1 MTRKNPHHFQSHDF
15 LKGVPLQASSF
26 WVRKEKEEMNLNL
39 NSLAVSRMLA
49 HYSWKEVIVTLEG
62 YFVSKSLLNP
72 FMDEKAVFLRI
83 SLVDGLFG

>member
-1 MTRKNPHHFQSHDF
+1 
-15 LKGVPLQASSF
+15 
-26 WVRKEKEEMNLNL
+26 MNLNL

-83 SLVDGLFG
+83 SLVDKWRFVWLKIEYWSNKKHSYLE